1 MLSRLQTLFGW
12 NIHYVDST
20 ESISSKSEDVWTRQV
35 VESAVEIVKSFL
47 SENGSLPSTFGTSN
61 DTGMKIILRDLW
73 TQSYARPAEI
83 VCLEDYMNGSN
94 TNKVVGTENVFLV
107 SRVRGKFLVLWKRRM
122 SILRVNSEIS
132 CKFEIPSSYE
142 MKYIRVLLLTAC
154 HGRVEK

>member
-1 MLSRLQTLFGW
+1 MNFSV
-12 NIHYVDST
+12 Y
-20 ESISSKSEDVWTRQV
+20 
-35 VESAVEIVKSFL
+35 
-47 SENGSLPSTFGTSN
+47 
-61 DTGMKIILRDLW
+61 
-73 TQSYARPAEI
+73 RPAEI

-142 MKYIRVLLLTAC
+142 TKYIRVLLLTAY